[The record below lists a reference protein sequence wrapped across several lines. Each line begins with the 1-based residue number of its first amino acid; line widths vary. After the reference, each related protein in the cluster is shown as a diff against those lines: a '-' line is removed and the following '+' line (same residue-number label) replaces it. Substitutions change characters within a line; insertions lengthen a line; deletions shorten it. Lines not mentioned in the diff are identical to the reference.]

1 MTSFVH
7 DVLFLYITDR
17 PMVLR
22 IDRTPLFLRRASL
35 FEFVE
40 GFLKKV
46 LDLIYGYC
54 VLSFAL
60 EAALKTPC

>member
-1 MTSFVH
+1 M
-7 DVLFLYITDR
+7 I
-17 PMVLR
+17 LR
-22 IDRTPLFLRRASL
+22 IDRTPLLLGRASL

-54 VLSFAL
+54 VLSSAL

>member
-1 MTSFVH
+1 MIS
-7 DVLFLYITDR
+7 
-17 PMVLR
+17 R
-22 IDRTPLFLRRASL
+22 IDRTPLLLRRASL

-46 LDLIYGYC
+46 LDLIYGYF
-54 VLSFAL
+54 VSSSAL